1 MPARRLVCLLL
12 AMQVVQIVAEQEA
25 YLGCQARVDGM
36 QVLVHFCTCFIYK
49 TSAKYICMHT
59 SICTPCSCSW
69 HSLEIKILQQ
79 SSLEHDL
86 FCLAYLLQIL
96 SGL

>member
-12 AMQVVQIVAEQEA
+12 AMQVVQIVTEQEA

-36 QVLVHFCTCFIYK
+36 QVLVHFCTCV
-49 TSAKYICMHT
+49 ICMHT
-59 SICTPCSCSW
+59 SIRTPCSCSW